1 MFKGFKVVGVCRVV
15 YRDNSKVD
23 RCRNNGVINRAVNR
37 AVNSLKGWLVGLWIK
52 CG

>member
-1 MFKGFKVVGVCRVV
+1 MSCGVACK
-15 YRDNSKVD
+15 DNSKVD

-37 AVNSLKGWLVGLWIK
+37 AVDSLKGWLVGLCIE